1 MFISLLVELEQL
13 LLFTAAFLAI
23 PEGVIVSITAG
34 MDTVRVHLVDRVQDN
49 AVYPGKLR
57 IASEIC
63 LNKFVQWVDRQH
75 R

>member
-1 MFISLLVELEQL
+1 MELEQFR
-13 LLFTAAFLAI
+13 LFTAAFLAI
-23 PEGVIVSITAG
+23 PKGVIVSITSG
-34 MDTVRVHLVDRVQDN
+34 MDAVGVHLINRVQDN
-49 AVYPGKLR
+49 AVYPGRLR

>member
-1 MFISLLVELEQL
+1 MFILLLVELEQL

-23 PEGVIVSITAG
+23 PKGVVVSITAG
-34 MDTVRVHLVDRVQDN
+34 MNSVGVHLVDRVQDN

-57 IASEIC
+57 ITSEIC